1 VSSAWAG
8 ATWPRSTESL
18 LTNISLLRTLLDQ
31 HNRSPLPPSSC
42 RPSRSMREVLRI
54 LRRVVLDDEID
65 VGQVEPSSSDV
76 RAEEEGGRDGC

>member
-1 VSSAWAG
+1 
-8 ATWPRSTESL
+8 
-18 LTNISLLRTLLDQ
+18 
-31 HNRSPLPPSSC
+31 
-42 RPSRSMREVLRI
+42 MREVLRI